1 MTIEETHKIVNDI
14 YAKNVDIIIKGFR
27 ENDDK
32 NEMSFD
38 FEEVFDEDK
47 TMGSMIDFLIENEK
61 CEIWDLPYVIHL
73 LLNHPDQVHEY
84 PWF

>member
-27 ENDDK
+27 DNDDK

-38 FEEVFDEDK
+38 FEEVFDDDK
-47 TMGSMIDFLIENEK
+47 TMGSMIDFLSK
-61 CEIWDLPYVIHL
+61 MKSVKFGTYHM
-73 LLNHPDQVHEY
+73 
-84 PWF
+84 

>member
-1 MTIEETHKIVNDI
+1 
-14 YAKNVDIIIKGFR
+14 
-27 ENDDK
+27 
-32 NEMSFD
+32 
-38 FEEVFDEDK
+38 
-47 TMGSMIDFLIENEK
+47 MIDFLIENEK